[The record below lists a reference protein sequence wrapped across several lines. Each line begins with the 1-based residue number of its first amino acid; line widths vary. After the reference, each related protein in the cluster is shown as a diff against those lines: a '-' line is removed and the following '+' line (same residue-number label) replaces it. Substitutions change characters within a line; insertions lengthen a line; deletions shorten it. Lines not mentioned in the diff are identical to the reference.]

1 MFHHKNFL
9 RCHIKVGNSII
20 DLKKLK
26 KNRDKT
32 PENRENRE
40 IEIKMKNISLGQ
52 KKIKPLNFKF

>member
-9 RCHIKVGNSII
+9 RGHIKVGNSII
-20 DLKKLK
+20 DVKKLK
-26 KNRDKT
+26 KNREKT

>member
-9 RCHIKVGNSII
+9 RGHIKVGNSII
-20 DLKKLK
+20 DVKKL

-32 PENRENRE
+32 PENRE